1 MKVLFIER
9 SPTTTVS
16 LEKVFREVA
25 QQLTEKGIEVEFQQM
40 PFGNNLLGIIKNLL
54 FFKPQKADIFHIT
67 GHIHYIALKLP
78 KYKTVLT
85 VHDLRILHDRNDI
98 RRSIIKYL
106 FFDLPVKRL
115 KYLTVI
121 SKATKLEL
129 INETKCDENK
139 ISIIENPVSKVKDEI
154 KFKEFNQT
162 NPVIL
167 QVGTAS
173 HKNIPNLI
181 TALKGINCTLKII
194 GKLEPK
200 FSELLRYIRYENVND
215 LNEEEMQNAYSD
227 ADIVSFCS
235 TYEGFGLPIIEAQM
249 FGKPL
254 ITSKLSP
261 MKEVAGEGACLVN
274 PLEIEDIRS
283 AILKIISDED
293 YRKAVVLQGFNN
305 IKRFDS
311 NKITQQYA
319 DLYKKIVIN

>member
-54 FFKPQKADIFHIT
+54 FFKPKKADILHIT

-85 VHDLRILHDRNDI
+85 VHDLRILHDRNGI

-106 FFDLPVKRL
+106 FFDLPIKHL
-115 KYLTVI
+115 KYLTAI
-121 SKATKLEL
+121 STATKLEL
-129 INETKCDENK
+129 IHETKCDESK
-139 ISIIENPVSKVKDEI
+139 ISVIENPVSKVINEI
-154 KFKEFNQT
+154 KLKEFNQT

-167 QVGTAS
+167 QVGTAL

-181 TALKGINCTLKII
+181 TALKGINCTLKIV
-194 GKLEPK
+194 GKLESK
-200 FSELLRYIRYENVND
+200 LVELLRYTSYENVYD
-215 LNEEEMQNAYSD
+215 LNEEDMQKAYSD

-274 PLEIEDIRS
+274 PLEVENIRS
-283 AILKIISDED
+283 AILQIISDES
-293 YRKAVVLQGFNN
+293 YRKALILQGFNN
-305 IKRFDS
+305 LKRFDS
-311 NKITQQYA
+311 AKIAQKYI
-319 DLYKKIVIN
+319 DLYKEIAIN